1 MKYLTLYAYVW
12 YTDDS
17 QQRSFSIFFF
27 NIFGVKPK
35 ILISNGSITHIHHC
49 LVIENAI
56 RYPMFAAWNKNKGDN
71 ISNFTLYK
79 PVKDIMSN
87 GIRILIFLLFLE
99 IEIKRIAYLIFQLA
113 IPILTQN
120 LDILCAKIIL
130 LSQEAREIY
139 LSINVNLSNSYQC
152 HIFFH
157 SPPFG
162 DYCALITYVFLPDW
176 REGCLRNT
184 AKLHS

>member
-1 MKYLTLYAYVW
+1 M
-12 YTDDS
+12 
-17 QQRSFSIFFF
+17 
-27 NIFGVKPK
+27 
-35 ILISNGSITHIHHC
+35 ISNGSITHIHHC

-99 IEIKRIAYLIFQLA
+99 IETKRIAYLIFQLE
-113 IPILTQN
+113 IPILEQN

-176 REGCLRNT
+176 WEGCLRNT
-184 AKLHS
+184 PKLQS